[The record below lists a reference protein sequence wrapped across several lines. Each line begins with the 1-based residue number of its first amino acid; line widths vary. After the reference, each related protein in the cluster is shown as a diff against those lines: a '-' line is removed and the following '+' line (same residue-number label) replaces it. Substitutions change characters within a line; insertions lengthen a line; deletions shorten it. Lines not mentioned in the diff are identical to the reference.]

1 MSTLLFYDN
10 PIALNSETHRN
21 LKIKPSDEGLKF
33 SGKTN
38 SVLLAGIEFPEAC
51 KHFPIV
57 FAKVAGQQVLPMALL
72 GFRDLENLFV
82 DASGKWKCEYV
93 PAYIRRYPFVLAKG
107 DAGQQLTVCIDE
119 SYPGFG
125 ADEGQPLFDKKGE
138 ATDYL
143 KGVLTFLQDYQTQI
157 ERTDIFLQTLQEF
170 DLLMDVAANVSLPG
184 GERYS
189 MTGLMM
195 VDERKLQALPDEKVV
210 RLFRSSELA
219 WIYSHLLSI
228 GNFSRLLGKA
238 APRGTAAAVEKAPL
252 AAKTAPLGKAPL
264 LGDAAPAVRK
274 GPDQAPLPTK
284 KKS

>member
-21 LKIKPSDEGLKF
+21 LKIKPSDDGLKF

-38 SVLLAGIEFPEAC
+38 SVLLAGVEFPQAC

-57 FAKVAGQQVLPMALL
+57 FAKVAGQPALPMALL

-82 DASGKWKCEYV
+82 DTGGKWKCEYV

-107 DAGQQLTVCIDE
+107 GAGKELTVCIDE

-125 ADEGQPLFDKKGE
+125 ADEGQALFNAKGE
-138 ATDYL
+138 STDYL
-143 KGVLTFLQDYQTQI
+143 KGVLKFLQDYQTQI
-157 ERTDIFLQTLQEF
+157 ERTDLFLQTLREF
-170 DLLMDVAANVSLPG
+170 DLLMDVAANVNLPS

-189 MTGLMM
+189 MAGLMM
-195 VDERKLQALPDEKVV
+195 VDERKLQALPDEKVM
-210 RLFRSSELA
+210 RLFRSGELA

-238 APRGTAAAVEKAPL
+238 AAPES
-252 AAKTAPLGKAPL
+252 ATTGEQ
-264 LGDAAPAVRK
+264 AAPAGKATPADVSPAPGK
-274 GPDQAPLPTK
+274 AAPATGKTQVQAPKPARK
-284 KKS
+284 